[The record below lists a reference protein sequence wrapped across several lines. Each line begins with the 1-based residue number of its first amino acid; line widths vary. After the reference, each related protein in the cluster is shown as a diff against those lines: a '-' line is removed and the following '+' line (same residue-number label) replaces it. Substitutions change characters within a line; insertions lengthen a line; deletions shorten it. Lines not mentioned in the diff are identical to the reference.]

1 MSITGLDLRDRLRRR
16 VVRGLDVLADLLDDP
31 SDEEVSDTPD
41 DVPPRESAPSRV
53 PEPAQAAPTKPLD
66 PLPELNRS
74 LKPAARP
81 SRPEPAPPPPA
92 KVTATFATPAA
103 KKAASTPEER
113 QAAHW
118 TRTREGVLRFV
129 HESSGSATLRALHD
143 YSEQTFFVA
152 HVQFSKLMEE
162 LTDEGLL
169 DYDHDTATAT
179 ITEAGRAEIL

>member
-16 VVRGLDVLADLLDDP
+16 VVRGLDVIADLLDDP
-31 SDEEVSDTPD
+31 ADEEGSDTPA
-41 DVPPRESAPSRV
+41 DVPPR
-53 PEPAQAAPTKPLD
+53 QAAPPPPPEPPAPAAPLD

-81 SRPEPAPPPPA
+81 SRPEPTPPPPA
-92 KVTATFATPAA
+92 RVTASFATPAA
-103 KKAASTPEER
+103 EKASATPEDR